1 MPADKLAGG
10 TPVARK
16 ANERWTVLV
25 VEDEEL
31 VLMALTDELTERGL
45 NALDARDAAEALT
58 ILEGG
63 APVDLLITDI
73 GLPGLDG
80 RRLAERAQRLRPALK
95 VLFLTG
101 YLIDPGEIPPG
112 SRFVEKPI
120 ELDLLARMA
129 EATLEEVDDQ
139 LV

>member
-1 MPADKLAGG
+1 M
-10 TPVARK
+10 ARK